1 MGDTVYSLSDISLD
15 KLSLSSPRAVQG
27 GSYITSISYGDNN
40 TDSCFIQLPVC
51 TTKQGIVERSRR
63 HFCDLMYQSSDSAV
77 LEWIE
82 KVNERCQHLIF
93 EKRNTWFTSN
103 LTEDDIESAFTS
115 PIRLYHSGKS
125 YLLRV
130 HIKQSR
136 DTKTEI
142 IYSEDGEVLTLEEV
156 ANAKRIIPMV
166 KLECIRFSSRA
177 FSLEVS
183 LCQMMI
189 LKDVPKPRGCLISNP
204 NSVDNN
210 ASEPSNSSQVDA
222 NEQQISSE
230 EKEEVA
236 LEHQSQSDNIS
247 SSEPIEEL
255 EDLSKT
261 VDVIENEIAEV
272 IVQKSEN
279 QLIDSKVGSSEKE
292 LNGMESENAIDEPI
306 EKQVVIREKGTLVE
320 KSSEDNEFDL
330 EEVSSLEIDED
341 DSPLSLTH
349 PNQVYEDIYRAA
361 LQKAKLAKK
370 VAVEAYLEAKR
381 IKNTYLVGDIDSSDE
396 EDEEYR

>member
-1 MGDTVYSLSDISLD
+1 MGDTVYSISDISLSE
-15 KLSLSSPRAVQG
+15 LALSSPRAVQG
-27 GSYITSISYGDNN
+27 GSYITSISYGDSNA
-40 TDSCFIQLPVC
+40 DSCFIQLPVC

-82 KVNERCQHLIF
+82 KVNERCQQLIF

-115 PIRLYHSGKS
+115 PIRLYQSGKS

-142 IYSEDGEVLTLEEV
+142 IYSEDGELLTLEEV
-156 ANAKRIIPMV
+156 ANAKRIIPMI

-189 LKDVPKPRGCLISNP
+189 LKEAAKPRGCLITNP
-204 NSVDNN
+204 NYVETSSIDASNVSN
-210 ASEPSNSSQVDA
+210 AEEEQIVEMRPQ
-222 NEQQISSE
+222 NENTVN
-230 EKEEVA
+230 KED
-236 LEHQSQSDNIS
+236 S
-247 SSEPIEEL
+247 EEL

-261 VDVIENEIAEV
+261 MNVVENSTPELIVRENEND
-272 IVQKSEN
+272 IV
-279 QLIDSKVGSSEKE
+279 DSKMENNEPE
-292 LNGMESENAIDEPI
+292 LTATESENIIEEPI
-306 EKQVVIREKGTLVE
+306 QRQAADMPDNDDLTE
-320 KSSEDNEFDL
+320 KSPEENELGL
-330 EEVSSLEIDED
+330 EEVSSLEIDEN